1 MSEYQLSGD
10 RKRNS
15 RSCGDVGAVNENARP
30 SLLCRVS
37 LPDSSST
44 MGSLVPGKS
53 FRIWVERL
61 LRRRGFVCCEF
72 VVLDLESGVALN
84 IDRDC
89 SRLANREIMVKYVSE
104 NESYPTLGS
113 NDTFNFCQISDPK
126 TSTETADMKA
136 DYSSLSRLVTTA
148 ASASMSC
155 QLDITDSLEAKRKE
169 EKDDTC
175 YFDNDGLEAEDEGS
189 WRR

>member
-44 MGSLVPGKS
+44 MGSLVPGQPV
-53 FRIWVERL
+53 RIWVERL

-72 VVLDLESGVALN
+72 VVLDLVSVVAL
-84 IDRDC
+84 DTDKDC
-89 SRLANREIMVKYVSE
+89 SRLANREIMVKYVTE
-104 NESYPTLGS
+104 NESYPTQES
-113 NDTFNFCQISDPK
+113 SDTFNFCQIADPK
-126 TSTETADMKA
+126 TYRETAEIRA

-148 ASASMSC
+148 ASASISC
-155 QLDITDSLEAKRKE
+155 QLDFTDSLEATSKE

-175 YFDNDGLEAEDEGS
+175 CFVNDGLQAEDE
-189 WRR
+189 